1 MISTSSPGEFDHLGY
16 PIVLDESPGEG
27 PMAAICHALQAARFE
42 KNFVIAC
49 DIPGINLEFIKR
61 LVRSTAAYE

>member
-1 MISTSSPGEFDHLGY
+1 
-16 PIVLDESPGEG
+16 
-27 PMAAICHALQAARFE
+27 E

-61 LVRSTAAYE
+61 LVRSTAAYEIVVPVSTKNKYEPLFAVFSKSIVPHAGFAG